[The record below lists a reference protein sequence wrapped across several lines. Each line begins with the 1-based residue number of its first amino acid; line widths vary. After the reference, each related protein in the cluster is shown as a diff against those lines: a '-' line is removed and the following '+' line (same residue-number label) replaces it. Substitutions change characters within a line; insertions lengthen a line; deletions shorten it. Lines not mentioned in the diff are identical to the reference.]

1 MKMIMTA
8 KMMMMM
14 LLLMMMMVMMMRG
27 LGGWGDVRSLMT
39 KPFPPE
45 GAGTA
50 AGY

>member
-1 MKMIMTA
+1 MKMIMTT

-14 LLLMMMMVMMMRG
+14 LLLMMMLVMMMR
-27 LGGWGDVRSLMT
+27 GWGDVRSLMT